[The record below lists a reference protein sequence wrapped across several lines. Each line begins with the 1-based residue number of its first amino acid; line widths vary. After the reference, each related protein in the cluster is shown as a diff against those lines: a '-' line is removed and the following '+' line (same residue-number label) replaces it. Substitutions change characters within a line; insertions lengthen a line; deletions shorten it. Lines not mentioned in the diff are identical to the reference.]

1 MFTARAATS
10 GARVNENSDS
20 PIIISMDQPWAA
32 DTPVGPQ
39 AVAGREPRPGR
50 RAQLREKGGY
60 RSVTRRIA

>member
-10 GARVNENSDS
+10 VAGVDEISDS
-20 PIIISMDQPWAA
+20 PSIISMDPPWTA
-32 DTPVGPQ
+32 DTPVGLQ
-39 AVAGREPRPGR
+39 AVAGREPQPGR